1 MSTLKSRTRV
11 AAAVATV
18 AMSTASIFALASPA
32 SAAAVPPDM
41 PLLPPA
47 PAVALSF
54 VPAPAGNDIK
64 ADWAAAPT
72 GEAASS
78 FVVNF
83 WSLPRVDDPYGVP
96 VDLVQK
102 VVAAPTTEYVWTDA
116 IPGKT
121 YNVTV
126 SAHNAWGTSN
136 DLVLGSIGP
145 VPADPPGPC
154 GPAPLPA
161 CPLPPAST
169 NPERPFA
176 LGAWDDVIKRA
187 YKEFASRA
195 PKLDELT
202 FWRYYITQGSPA
214 PSNATLEA
222 RRLFFVSHL
231 AEDAEQTD
239 GPAYR
244 LYTAYF
250 GRNPEFGGLTFWSK
264 KLRTGTRLLNVSD
277 FFSNSS
283 EFKNTYGDIDEAEFV
298 ALIYKNVLSRTP
310 DGSGF
315 SFWTRQ
321 LQSGRYSRAEV
332 MIGFSES
339 QEYKTRLE
347 FRIGA
352 ALAYVHM
359 LNRMPTEG
367 ELLLAEIFGE
377 SFPTS
382 PAIGYFGNLYWRILD
397 SVEYRTLGTTP

>member
-18 AMSTASIFALASPA
+18 AMSTASIFALATPA
-32 SAAAVPPDM
+32 SAAAVPPDQ
-41 PLLPPA
+41 PLPPA
-47 PAVALSF
+47 APALALSF
-54 VPAPAGNDIK
+54 VPTGGNDIK

-72 GEAASS
+72 GEAATSY
-78 FVVNF
+78 VVNF
-83 WSLPRVDDPYGVP
+83 WTLPRVDDPYGVP

-116 IPGKT
+116 VATKT

-145 VPADPPGPC
+145 VPADPPPPC
-154 GPAPLPA
+154 GAPNPP
-161 CPLPPAST
+161 CPLPPAAT

-176 LGAWDDVIKRA
+176 SGAWDDVIKRA
-187 YKEFASRA
+187 YKEFAARA

-202 FWRYYITQGSPA
+202 FWRYYITQGSP
-214 PSNATLEA
+214 SNATLEA
-222 RRLFFVSHL
+222 RRLYFVSHL

-250 GRNPEFGGLTFWSK
+250 GRNPDFGGLTYWSK
-264 KLRTGTRLLNVSD
+264 KLRTGTRLLNVSE
-277 FFSNSS
+277 FFSTSS

-298 ALIYKNVLSRTP
+298 ALIYKNVLDRTP

-339 QEYKTRLE
+339 QEYKEVLE

-359 LNRMPTEG
+359 LKRMPTDG
-367 ELLLAEIFGE
+367 ELLLADIFGE

-397 SVEYRTLGTTP
+397 SAEYRALGVTP

>member
-18 AMSTASIFALASPA
+18 AMSTASIMALATPA
-32 SAAAVPPDM
+32 SAAAVPPDQ
-41 PLLPPA
+41 PVPVTP
-47 PAVALSF
+47 PAVALSI
-54 VPAPAGNDIK
+54 PAGTDDIK

-72 GEAASS
+72 GEAATSY
-78 FVVNF
+78 VVNF

-116 IPGKT
+116 LPGKT

-126 SAHNAWGTSN
+126 SAHNAWGTST

-145 VPADPPGPC
+145 IPVVPVPCDNDPAT
-154 GPAPLPA
+154 PAPP
-161 CPLPPAST
+161 CPLPPAAT

-176 LGAWDDVIKRA
+176 SGAWDDVIKRA
-187 YKEFASRA
+187 YKEFPGRA

-202 FWRYYITQGSPA
+202 FWRYYITQGS

-250 GRNPEFGGLTFWSK
+250 GRNPEFGGLSFWSK
-264 KLRTGTRLLNVSD
+264 KLRSGTRLLNISE
-277 FFSNSS
+277 FFSTSS

-298 ALIYKNVLSRTP
+298 ALIYKNVLARTP

-339 QEYKTRLE
+339 QEYKERLE

-352 ALAYVHM
+352 SLAYVHM
-359 LNRMPTEG
+359 LKRMPTDG

-397 SVEYRTLGTTP
+397 SAEYRALGVTP

>member
-18 AMSTASIFALASPA
+18 AVSTASIFALASPA
-32 SAAAVPPDM
+32 SAAAVPPDQ
-41 PLLPPA
+41 PVPVTP

-54 VPAPAGNDIK
+54 PAGTNDIR
-64 ADWAAAPT
+64 ADWDAAPT
-72 GEAASS
+72 GEPATSY
-78 FVVNF
+78 VVNF

-102 VVAAPTTEYVWTDA
+102 VVAAPTTEYTWTDA

-126 SAHNAWGTSN
+126 SAHNAYGTSL

-145 VPADPPGPC
+145 VPADPPAPC

-161 CPLPPAST
+161 CPLPPAAT

-187 YKEFASRA
+187 YKEFAARA

-202 FWRYYITQGSPA
+202 FWRYYITQGSP
-214 PSNATLEA
+214 SNATLEA
-222 RRLFFVSHL
+222 RRLYFVSWL

-250 GRNPEFGGLTFWSK
+250 GRNPEYGGLTFWSK

-277 FFSNSS
+277 FFSTSS

-298 ALIYKNVLSRTP
+298 ALIYKNVLNRTP

-339 QEYKTRLE
+339 QEYKERLQ

-359 LNRMPTEG
+359 LKRVPTDG

-397 SVEYRTLGTTP
+397 SVEYRSLGTTP

>member
-18 AMSTASIFALASPA
+18 AMSTASIFALATPA
-32 SAAAVPPDM
+32 SAAAVPPDQ
-41 PLLPPA
+41 PVPAPA

-54 VPAPAGNDIK
+54 VNTNDIK

-72 GEAASS
+72 GEAATA

-102 VVAAPTTEYVWTDA
+102 IVAAPTTEYVWTDA
-116 IPGKT
+116 TPGKT

-126 SAHNAWGTSN
+126 AANNAFGTSS

-145 VPADPPGPC
+145 VPAEPPVPCVPPACPPGPP
-154 GPAPLPA
+154 G
-161 CPLPPAST
+161 T

-202 FWRYYITQGSPA
+202 FWRYYITQGSP
-214 PSNATLEA
+214 SNATLEA

-239 GPAYR
+239 GPSYR

-250 GRNPEFGGLTFWSK
+250 GRNPDFGGLSFWSK
-264 KLRTGTRLLNVSD
+264 KLRTGTRLLNVSE
-277 FFSNSS
+277 FFSTSS

-339 QEYKTRLE
+339 QEYKERLE

-352 ALAYVHM
+352 SLAYVHM
-359 LNRMPTEG
+359 LKRMPTDG

-397 SVEYRTLGTTP
+397 SVEYRALGTTP

>member
-18 AMSTASIFALASPA
+18 AMSTASIFALATPA
-32 SAAAVPPDM
+32 SAAAVPPNE
-41 PLLPPA
+41 PVLPTA

-54 VPAPAGNDIK
+54 VNTNDIK
-64 ADWAAAPT
+64 ADWDANPS
-72 GEAASS
+72 GETATN

-102 VVAAPTTEYVWTDA
+102 IVAAPTTEYVWADA
-116 IPGKT
+116 TPGKT

-126 SAHNAWGTSN
+126 AAFNAFGTSS

-145 VPADPPGPC
+145 VPAEPPVPCVPPNCPPGPP
-154 GPAPLPA
+154 G
-161 CPLPPAST
+161 T

-176 LGAWDDVIKRA
+176 LGAWDDVIKRT

-202 FWRYYITQGSPA
+202 FWRFYITQGS

-250 GRNPEFGGLTFWSK
+250 GRNPDFGGLSFWSK

-277 FFSNSS
+277 FFSTSS

-397 SVEYRTLGTTP
+397 SVEYRSLGVTP